1 MKLYEVKNILK
12 AEVLSGE
19 ELLNETV
26 AGGGSADLT
35 EDMLSAVAKGSVFLT
50 GLHNTEFIRT
60 AKIIGVSAIVFV
72 RGKRPKQ
79 NIVDLA
85 RSFDMPILL
94 TSYPMFVASGLLY
107 MEGLRGL
114 EGSW

>member
-12 AEVLSGE
+12 AEVLAGE
-19 ELLNETV
+19 EHL
-26 AGGGSADLT
+26 SADLT

-50 GLHNTEFIRT
+50 GLHSTEFIRT
-60 AKIIGVSAIVFV
+60 AQIIGVTAIVFV
-72 RGKRPKQ
+72 RGKRPRQ
-79 NIVDLA
+79 NIIDLA
-85 RSFDMPILL
+85 ESFNMPVLL
-94 TSYPMFVASGLLY
+94 TEYPMFAASGLLY